1 MKDSKTG
8 KYYLFICA
16 YSKTGT
22 PFPYRGCIGLAVAD
36 RLEDPYELLPLVADS
51 LTAAIEQWPFGEME
65 RPQVI
70 FQNGQ
75 YHLFFS
81 CWPRYLNPHWRSQI
95 DPKRITGSSLYHY
108 VFDSI
113 DGPFQPTS
121 STPIVPNSENTS
133 MYGVNFFGNP
143 NHAANAIVYGWY
155 YRLFSLETS
164 PLFRAT
170 WHEERL
176 EMQRSK

>member
-1 MKDSKTG
+1 MNWKRHSNMPLFSSEEVSQWYGKSSLLPNHFHWRDPYLLKDSKTG

-16 YSKTGT
+16 YSKTGA
-22 PFPYRGCIGLAVAD
+22 PFPYRSCIGLAVAD
-36 RLEDPYELLPLVADS
+36 RIEDPYELLPPVADP
-51 LTAAIEQWPFGEME
+51 LTDAIEQWPFGEME

-121 STPIVPNSENTS
+121 STPIVPIARTR
-133 MYGVNFFGNP
+133 VCT
-143 NHAANAIVYGWY
+143 A
-155 YRLFSLETS
+155 
-164 PLFRAT
+164 
-170 WHEERL
+170 
-176 EMQRSK
+176 